1 MPVENSSCFS
11 VAFKMWKQFMKSK
24 RQISGWTS
32 ALIKDSACNKFLEAK
47 KHSLD
52 LSNPLWMTLY
62 VEFNQRQAF
71 CLWII
76 IPCNFFAEA
85 SAHLLLFWLTGAPAD
100 GELAEPTHTHIHIQ
114 RQGSRNKGYLVKK
127 ALFILHKKSFKA
139 AVSFK
144 NRLLFGA
151 FLILWVILYPP

>member
-52 LSNPLWMTLY
+52 LYNPLWMTLD

-114 RQGSRNKGYLVKK
+114 RQGNRNKGYLVKK
-127 ALFILHKKSFKA
+127 ALLILHKKSFKA